1 MICKIHLKLIA
12 KLGPLPCSVCVN
24 VTPWL
29 SMRVFVLIM
38 MDRDYYFLIKKTVT
52 FCEILLN
59 SVQAVPRQMLSNK
72 E

>member
-1 MICKIHLKLIA
+1 
-12 KLGPLPCSVCVN
+12 
-24 VTPWL
+24 
-29 SMRVFVLIM
+29 MRVFVLIM